1 MATVEQSKHLSDYWL
16 EQISAW
22 EQTDQTQK
30 SFCEDHDLDYHRFG
44 YWRRKYREQSPSGV
58 IQQGSGFVPV
68 RHSLDRVATS
78 LILILPNGIRVQ
90 GIEESNLPL
99 LSQLLRQL

>member
-1 MATVEQSKHLSDYWL
+1 MATVEQSKRLSDYWQ

-30 SFCEDHDLDYHRFG
+30 SFCEEHDLDYHRFG
-44 YWRRKYREQSPSGV
+44 YWRRKHRGQSPNETV
-58 IQQGSGFVPV
+58 QQGPGFVPV
-68 RHSLDRVATS
+68 RHALDRVSTS
-78 LILILPNGIRVQ
+78 LTLILPNGIRVQ
-90 GIEESNLPL
+90 GIEASNLPL

>member
-1 MATVEQSKHLSDYWL
+1 MATVEQTKHLLDYWQ

-30 SFCEDHDLDYHRFG
+30 SFCEEHDLDYHRFG
-44 YWRRKYREQSPSGV
+44 YWRRKNREQSSSEV
-58 IQQGSGFVPV
+58 VQQGPGFVPV
-68 RHSLDRVATS
+68 RHAIDRIASGLT
-78 LILILPNGIRVQ
+78 LILPNGIRVQ
-90 GIEESNLPL
+90 GIEASNLPL

>member
-1 MATVEQSKHLSDYWL
+1 MATVEQSKRLSDYWQ

>member
-1 MATVEQSKHLSDYWL
+1 MATVEQSKHLSDYWQ
-16 EQISAW
+16 EQISAR